1 MRSQELRT
9 AMPKKGGKGKKK
21 KEDEW
26 GSIPRET
33 FTTVAVRNSKWHHMQ
48 FDLVLPTSTRFGAV
62 VEEIVARHELG
73 GAAECKFMLGAPS
86 GDADADANATLP
98 PSAFDMSLAQLQ
110 FPAGSKNDG
119 IKAIVTYDYAP
130 HAHFLNLP
138 QRTAPPVVP
147 PLPRS
152 AAQNEAA
159 WAAAAAA
166 RAPQA
171 AAA

>member
-1 MRSQELRT
+1 MI
-9 AMPKKGGKGKKK
+9 G
-21 KEDEW
+21 
-26 GSIPRET
+26 I
-33 FTTVAVRNSKWHHMQ
+33 
-48 FDLVLPTSTRFGAV
+48 
-62 VEEIVARHELG
+62 
-73 GAAECKFMLGAPS
+73 AAECKFTLGAPS
-86 GDADADANATLP
+86 GDADADANAPLP
-98 PSAFDMSLAQLQ
+98 PSAFDMSLSQLQ

-147 PLPRS
+147 PLLRS

>member
-1 MRSQELRT
+1 MRDAERQGARRPEDPEDALRPQGRELR
-9 AMPKKGGKGKKK
+9 ARPAAAAA
-21 KEDEW
+21 
-26 GSIPRET
+26 
-33 FTTVAVRNSKWHHMQ
+33 VAA
-48 FDLVLPTSTRFGAV
+48 AV
-62 VEEIVARHELG
+62 
-73 GAAECKFMLGAPS
+73 AAA
-86 GDADADANATLP
+86 
-98 PSAFDMSLAQLQ
+98 
-110 FPAGSKNDG
+110 
-119 IKAIVTYDYAP
+119 AIVTYDYAP

>member
-1 MRSQELRT
+1 
-9 AMPKKGGKGKKK
+9 MPKKGGKGKKK

-33 FTTVAVRNSKWHHMQ
+33 FTTVAVRNSQWHHMQ

-98 PSAFDMSLAQLQ
+98 PSAFDMTLQQLQ

>member
-1 MRSQELRT
+1 MRWSSAPGACQQELV
-9 AMPKKGGKGKKK
+9 A
-21 KEDEW
+21 
-26 GSIPRET
+26 PRG
-33 FTTVAVRNSKWHHMQ
+33 
-48 FDLVLPTSTRFGAV
+48 P
-62 VEEIVARHELG
+62 AR
-73 GAAECKFMLGAPS
+73 S
-86 GDADADANATLP
+86 
-98 PSAFDMSLAQLQ
+98 S
-110 FPAGSKNDG
+110 GSKNDG